1 MADRVPI
8 TKKGLEK
15 LKEELHQLLTV
26 ERPGIQKAIAEA
38 REHGDLRENAEFHAA
53 KEKQGFIEGRIQDI
67 NAKFANLQVVE
78 PEANRSDQVA
88 FGATV
93 TIENLDTEETFR
105 YQIVGPD
112 EADIREN
119 RISFQSPVAQALIGK
134 REGDVVKVSVPK
146 GQMEV
151 EITEVLYR

>member
-1 MADRVPI
+1 MSERIPI
-8 TKKGLEK
+8 TQEGLDK
-15 LKEELHQLLTV
+15 LKSELHHLLSV

-53 KEKQGFIEGRIQDI
+53 KERQSFIEGRIQEI
-67 NAKFANLQVVE
+67 NARLAYLYVVD
-78 PEANRSDQVA
+78 PADSKSDSIA

-93 TIENLDTEETFR
+93 TIENLDTEESYR

-112 EADIREN
+112 EADMQSN
-119 RISFQSPVAQALIGK
+119 RISFQSPIAKALIGNK
-134 REGDVVKVSVPK
+134 VGDVVTVLIPK
-146 GQMEV
+146 GKIEV

>member
-1 MADRVPI
+1 
-8 TKKGLEK
+8 
-15 LKEELHQLLTV
+15 
-26 ERPGIQKAIAEA
+26 
-38 REHGDLRENAEFHAA
+38 
-53 KEKQGFIEGRIQDI
+53 
-67 NAKFANLQVVE
+67 
-78 PEANRSDQVA
+78 VA

>member
-1 MADRVPI
+1 MTDRVPI

-15 LKEELHQLLTV
+15 LKEELHRLLTV

-67 NAKFANLQVVE
+67 NAKFARLQVVE

>member
-15 LKEELHQLLTV
+15 LKEELHHLLTV